1 MMYKDIFDEII
12 KARDILK
19 NNANI
24 TPIFDAS
31 NFGNN
36 VYLKMENLQ
45 KTGSFKFR
53 GAYNKINNLTDEE
66 KKKGVIA
73 SSAGNHAQGVA
84 KSATSQGISSLICI
98 PAFAPI
104 AKIEA
109 TRNYG
114 AEVELV
120 EGGYDDSY
128 IRALELAKE
137 KDLVFLHPFDDK
149 YVIAGQGTI
158 GLEILDQLPQVDR
171 IVVPIGGGGL
181 IAGIAVAVKSLR
193 PDIEIIGVEP
203 TTAASMKKSIEL
215 GSVTEI
221 DSAISIA
228 DGIAVRKPGNLTF
241 EICNSLVD
249 RVIEVTD
256 AEIAEA
262 ILNLLEKNKLVSEG
276 AGAAAVAAINK
287 LEDDKVTC
295 AILSGGNINVNMVSR
310 IIQKGLYKSG
320 RLCEITTLL
329 EDKPGELNRLL
340 NHLKD
345 LEVNILTINQ
355 YAEHEKNELGN
366 LVVRLVLETKGT
378 EQVQELYSLLGSKG
392 YKHYKELW

>member
-1 MMYKDIFDEII
+1 MYKDIYEEII
-12 KARDILK
+12 KAREILK
-19 NNANI
+19 GNANI

-31 NFGNN
+31 NFGEN

-53 GAYNKINNLTDEE
+53 GAYNKINNLTDQE
-66 KKKGVIA
+66 KAKGVIA

-84 KSATSQGISSLICI
+84 KSATKQGISSLICI

-128 IRALELAKE
+128 IRAIKLAEE

-158 GLEILDQLPQVDR
+158 GLEILEQLPNVER

-181 IAGIAVAVKSLR
+181 ISGIAVAVKSLR

-203 TTAASMKKSIEL
+203 TSAASMKKSVEN
-215 GSVTEI
+215 GCVTEI
-221 DSAISIA
+221 ESAVSLA
-228 DGIAVRKPGNLTF
+228 DGIAVRKPGQLTF
-241 EICNSLVD
+241 DIVNCLVD
-249 RVIEVTD
+249 EIIEVTD
-256 AEIAEA
+256 EEIAEA

-276 AGAAAVAAINK
+276 AGASAIAAISK
-287 LEDDKVTC
+287 LKDDKVTC
-295 AILSGGNINVNMVSR
+295 AVLSGGNINVNMVSR

-355 YAEHEKNELGN
+355 YAEHERNTLGK
-366 LVVRLVLETKGT
+366 LVVRLVLETKGSD
-378 EQVQELYSLLGSKG
+378 QVDQLYKMLASYG
-392 YKHYKELW
+392 YKHYR